1 LAPSQDRARSAAP
14 EAHSPAATATT
25 EAARATAATVTCP
38 HQRACHRQGLCVL
51 WVEPVKNPGLCVAPS
66 DHVGSSKVIV
76 DTDAPWSPVPVRQ
89 AREFLRANPD
99 ARIEI
104 IFPTVYE
111 EDRSK

>member
-1 LAPSQDRARSAAP
+1 MKRMPLPNTSNGRQPVVRATLVESRAPRDERGTIDDDDLDMSPAEATDMRAR
-14 EAHSPAATATT
+14 
-25 EAARATAATVTCP
+25 
-38 HQRACHRQGLCVL
+38 
-51 WVEPVKNPGLCVAPS
+51 
-66 DHVGSSKVIV
+66 DHVGSSKIIV